1 MKTVEAT
8 IGKELQEV
16 CEQGQ
21 AAVLRKSTDPH
32 SVLRNI
38 RAQLE
43 KIADDPSGH
52 IVSKTAGL
60 LEDIKQHRINI
71 PIYREDHD
79 NEVAGNDL
87 GGLYVPENGDANGQ
101 SDLGGAVDIQ
111 ETKSADGATKTS
123 HHESRGEC
131 FASQDEVQ
139 IEASASQSGKRKH
152 EGDDRGE
159 DATMEG
165 KKQKKVKLTLKS
177 KVSGEGDTSVGKKQK
192 KTKGKIPDEDDT
204 SEKKKQ
210 KKTKGK
216 VPQDTSGGK
225 KQKKTKDQISNQ
237 SLKKSLKKSPKK
249 GTKKGS
255 KESV

>member
-21 AAVLRKSTDPH
+21 AAVLLKSTDPR
-32 SVLRNI
+32 SVLRSI

-60 LEDIKQHRINI
+60 LEDIKHGRIDI

-79 NEVAGNDL
+79 DEVADNDL
-87 GGLYVPENGDANGQ
+87 GPLHVSENGHANGQ
-101 SDLGGAVDIQ
+101 SDLGGAADIQ
-111 ETKSADGATKTS
+111 ETKSADRATEMS
-123 HHESRGEC
+123 HHKSRDGR
-131 FASQDEVQ
+131 FASQDEAQ
-139 IEASASQSGKRKH
+139 IEVSASQSGKRKRQ
-152 EGDDRGE
+152 DDNRGE
-159 DATMEG
+159 DDAIEG
-165 KKQKKVKLTLKS
+165 KKKKKVKLTLKP
-177 KVSGEGDTSVGKKQK
+177 KVSGEGDTPEGKKQK
-192 KTKGKIPDEDDT
+192 KTKGKGPDEDDT

-216 VPQDTSGGK
+216 VPDEEDRSEGK
-225 KQKKTKDQISNQ
+225 KQKKTKDRVSNR
-237 SLKKSLKKSPKK
+237 SPKK
-249 GTKKGS
+249 GPKKDTKKGS